1 MGDSWGSK
9 SSHTDNVEEARFE
22 LRPTSFLG
30 SLKPLLYPGEE
41 DSHSITMQLSG
52 SSPVSYRLQEPP
64 HWQAGSLTVASLPC
78 CGCDQ
83 TADKGGVRE
92 FLLPA

>member
-1 MGDSWGSK
+1 MIVEVQRV
-9 SSHTDNVEEARFE
+9 HTDNVEEARFE
-22 LRPTSFLG
+22 LRPTSFL
-30 SLKPLLYPGEE
+30 SSSKPLLYPGGE
-41 DSHSITMQLSG
+41 DSLSITTQLSG
-52 SSPVSYRLQEPP
+52 PSPVSYGLQDPP
-64 HWQAGSLTVASLPC
+64 HWRAGSLMVASLPC